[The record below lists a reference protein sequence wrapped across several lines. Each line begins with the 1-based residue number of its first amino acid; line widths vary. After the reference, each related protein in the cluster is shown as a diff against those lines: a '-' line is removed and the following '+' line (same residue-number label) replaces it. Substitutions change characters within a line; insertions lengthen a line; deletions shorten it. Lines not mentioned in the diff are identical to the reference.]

1 MLSLFNNEIFKHSFK
16 YLLIISMCFI
26 LGFIYGKYTEKLDQA
41 KLALHS
47 ATQVTRNIEAHQVIV
62 NKILAEKEN
71 KLTEIART
79 NAILKERLIKN
90 EKVINNTN
98 VIRHNFVRH
107 VSATHNTVPQ
117 TTSTVNATDE
127 SSSDLGRVSASR
139 VGNYIID
146 LKTHDDTC
154 VLQLNSLIK
163 AIQ

>member
-1 MLSLFNNEIFKHSFK
+1 MG
-16 YLLIISMCFI
+16 YM
-26 LGFIYGKYTEKLDQA
+26 YGKYTEKLDQA
-41 KLALHS
+41 KLALRAANQITHD
-47 ATQVTRNIEAHQVIV
+47 IEAHQVIV

-71 KLTEIART
+71 KLTEIIKT
-79 NAILKERLIKN
+79 NTTLKERLIKN

-98 VIRHNFVRH
+98 VIRRNFVRH
-107 VSATHNTVPQ
+107 VSANHNTVLQ
-117 TTSTVNATDE
+117 TPSATNATNE
-127 SSSDLGRVSASR
+127 SSPDLRKVSASR